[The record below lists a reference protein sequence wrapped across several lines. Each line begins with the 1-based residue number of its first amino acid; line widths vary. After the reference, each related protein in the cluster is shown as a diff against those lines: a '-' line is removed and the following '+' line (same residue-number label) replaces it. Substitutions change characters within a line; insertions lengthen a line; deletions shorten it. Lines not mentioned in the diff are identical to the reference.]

1 MEQATTASSA
11 TLSLSREQ
19 RPRETALPRL
29 WSVSALA
36 RHLNLSRPTIYARMA
51 DGTFEV
57 VIAGGVK
64 RITER
69 SVLNY
74 LRVLRRLHR

>member
-1 MEQATTASSA
+1 MDQSTASAAQSSP
-11 TLSLSREQ
+11 TGRGSS
-19 RPRETALPRL
+19 RETALPRL
-29 WSVSALA
+29 WSVSALS
-36 RHLNLSRPTIYARMA
+36 RHLNLSRPTIYKRMT

-57 VIAGGVK
+57 VLAGGVR

-74 LRVLRRLHR
+74 LRVQQRDQ